1 MKSLIRGL
9 PFAEMSNYVC
19 FPCCFSRD
27 SISVLNSFFPRGL
40 KQMEGVVALE
50 TGILVFSWGY
60 SFGSLC
66 ESEESP

>member
-1 MKSLIRGL
+1 MC
-9 PFAEMSNYVC
+9 V

-40 KQMEGVVALE
+40 RQMEGVVALE
-50 TGILVFSWGY
+50 TGILAFSWGY